1 MKKFNPQHCIIVF
14 VKAPVEGLV
23 KTRLAGCL
31 GARGALLLYRAL
43 AEDVLAAVCA
53 MDCQVRVFYYPANH
67 QAIVRGWLG
76 DDMPLY
82 VQQGADL
89 GERMHHALCCTAA
102 DGFERIVLLGSDIP
116 GIDEQIIKSAFTA
129 LTTRPAVFGPAK
141 DGGYYLAGFKS
152 GAIFPRAFAAID
164 WGSSDVFEQTMK
176 RFAKKG
182 QTPAVLPVLS
192 DMDTP
197 DDLRALAAKLAGDGG
212 FQGRLLH
219 TREVL
224 EKINIL

>member
-14 VKAPVEGLV
+14 VKAPLEGLV

-43 AEDVLAAVCA
+43 AADVLGAVCA

-67 QAIVRGWLG
+67 QDIVRGWLG
-76 DDMPLY
+76 DHIALY

-89 GERMHHALCCTAA
+89 GQRMHHALCCTAA
-102 DGFERIVLLGSDIP
+102 DGFERIVLIGSDIP
-116 GIDEQIIKSAFTA
+116 GIDEQILKSAFSA
-129 LTTRPAVFGPAK
+129 LETSPAVLGPAK
-141 DGGYYLAGFKS
+141 DGGYYLVGFRS
-152 GAIFPRAFAAID
+152 GSIFPQAFDAID
-164 WGSSDVFEQTMK
+164 WGCSDVFEQTMK
-176 RFAKKG
+176 RFEEKG

-192 DMDTP
+192 DIDTP
-197 DDLRALAAKLAGDGG
+197 EDLRVLAVQLAGGGG

-219 TREVL
+219 TRDVL
-224 EKINIL
+224 GQMKIV

>member
-67 QAIVRGWLG
+67 QDIVRGWLG
-76 DDMPLY
+76 DDLPLY

-102 DGFERIVLLGSDIP
+102 DGFERIILVGSDIP

-129 LTTRPAVFGPAK
+129 LATRPAVFGPAK
-141 DGGYYLAGFKS
+141 DGGYYLVGFKS
-152 GAIFPRAFAAID
+152 GAIFPQAFAAID
-164 WGSSDVFEQTMK
+164 WPETPDELTGWLRPQALPVHPARATNRAGSL
-176 RFAKKG
+176 
-182 QTPAVLPVLS
+182 PAVFSRNPEGRSTGDYAPRQRPLPEPS
-192 DMDTP
+192 WHP
-197 DDLRALAAKLAGDGG
+197 PGP
-212 FQGRLLH
+212 
-219 TREVL
+219 
-224 EKINIL
+224 